1 MGIFNM
7 SDRTQQESEKK
18 AAEQFH
24 AAPGTEILF
33 DGSDNGSIS
42 ERLHQLKH
50 RETGDGRMLLV
61 PQPSINDP
69 NDPLSWSTTKK
80 SLTFFNGCWF
90 AFMGAITG
98 PIMAAGMYSSST
110 IWIILSHAE

>member
-98 PIMAAGMYSSST
+98 PIMAAGMYSSSA
-110 IWIILSHAE
+110 IWIILSHAD

>member
-1 MGIFNM
+1 MGIFDM
-7 SDRTQQESEKK
+7 ADTHHEPDKVAK
-18 AAEQFH
+18 QFH

-42 ERLHQLKH
+42 ERLQHLKH

-61 PQPSINDP
+61 PQPSLNDP
-69 NDPLSWSTTKK
+69 NDPLNWSTLKK
-80 SLTFFNGCWF
+80 NITFFNGCWF

-98 PIMAAGMYSSST
+98 PIMAAGMYLRSVL
-110 IWIILSHAE
+110 LS

>member
-1 MGIFNM
+1 M
-7 SDRTQQESEKK
+7 SGGLPHGSEKK
-18 AAEQFH
+18 VMEQIH

-42 ERLHQLKH
+42 GRLHQMKH
-50 RETGDGRMLLV
+50 RESGDGRMLLV
-61 PQPSINDP
+61 PQPSMNDP
-69 NDPLSWSTTKK
+69 NDPLNWSSAKK

-98 PIMAAGMYSSST
+98 PIMAAGMYLSAIIS
-110 IWIILSHAE
+110 IILRHSN